1 MDEKFVKTTII
12 NKTKYFILKL
22 DIDFTQLTELQWELF
37 KNNLKNNLIN
47 IENNFILVFKFLN
60 IDMVSTA
67 KIREVVNIFYVNGK
81 IIEEKLYFTIGIYN
95 NKIINK
101 FFEVIKVFYRTKK
114 PLFFIDTID
123 ELQPLIDEKLKK
135 INKN

>member
-12 NKTKYFILKL
+12 DKTNYFILKL

-37 KNNLKNNLIN
+37 KNNLKNNLTN
-47 IENNFILVFKFLN
+47 IENPFILVFKFLN
-60 IDMVSTA
+60 IDIISTS
-67 KIREVVNIFYVNGK
+67 KIKEIVNIFYETGK

-101 FFEVIKVFYRTKK
+101 FFEVIKVFYKTKK
-114 PLFFIDTID
+114 PLYFIDTID
-123 ELQPLIDEKLKK
+123 ELQPLIDENLK
-135 INKN
+135 NK